1 MNLKKI
7 SSGKNIPEDIF
18 VIIEISSNSNSVKYE
33 INKETGALFVDR
45 FIATSMVYP
54 CNYGYINN
62 TLSLD
67 NDPLDV
73 LVLSPFSLQPGSVI
87 RCVPI
92 GMLRMI
98 DESGEDCKILA
109 IPHPKISKQ
118 YHSINDIQDVSD
130 FLKNQII
137 HFFKHYKD
145 LEKNKWVKIIGWENS
160 VSAKKE
166 IMLAFNKKNNIKS

>member
-18 VIIEISSNSNSVKYE
+18 VIIEISSHSSSVKYE
-33 INKETGALFVDR
+33 VNKSTGVLFVDR
-45 FIATSMVYP
+45 FISTSMIYP

-67 NDPLDV
+67 GDPLDA
-73 LVLSPFSLQPGSVI
+73 LVLSPYSLQPGSVI
-87 RCVPI
+87 RCTPI
-92 GMLRMI
+92 GMLKMI

-109 IPHPKISKQ
+109 IPHHKISKQ
-118 YHSINDIQDVSD
+118 YHLINDIQDISEV
-130 FLKNQII
+130 LKDQII

-145 LEKNKWVKIIGWENS
+145 LEENKWVKIIGWENALA
-160 VSAKKE
+160 AKKE
-166 IMLAFNKKNNIKS
+166 IMQAFNKKKLY